1 MNRRAS
7 FPGILALCALALG
20 WGGMEL
26 AQEKK
31 QVIGQTARVGIEE
44 AALEFVAR
52 VDTGA
57 ASTSL
62 HAESVR
68 IENGIVDFIAVN
80 QEGVRVPLRLPLAKT
95 ARVRNSG
102 GTQERVYV
110 EMTVQHEGRSKQV
123 CVNLSNRSGLTY
135 PLLLGRNW
143 LEDEYLVDV
152 SLDPAI
158 VEDARTAKT
167 RDNRALPQQP
177 ENRG

>member
-1 MNRRAS
+1 MNRKTS
-7 FPGILALCALALG
+7 STWFLALCVLGLG
-20 WGGMEL
+20 WAGMQI
-26 AQEKK
+26 AQEEKK

-62 HAESVR
+62 HAEAVQ
-68 IENGIVDFIAVN
+68 IKDGIVDFIAVN
-80 QEGVRVPLRLPLAKT
+80 QDGARVPLRLPLAKT

-102 GTQERVYV
+102 GIKERVYV
-110 EMTVQHEGRSKQV
+110 EMTVHHEGRRKQV
-123 CVNLSNRSGLTY
+123 RVNLNDRSGLTY

-152 SLDPAI
+152 SQAPAAAN
-158 VEDARTAKT
+158 EARTAST
-167 RDNRALPQQP
+167 RDARALSIQ
-177 ENRG
+177 